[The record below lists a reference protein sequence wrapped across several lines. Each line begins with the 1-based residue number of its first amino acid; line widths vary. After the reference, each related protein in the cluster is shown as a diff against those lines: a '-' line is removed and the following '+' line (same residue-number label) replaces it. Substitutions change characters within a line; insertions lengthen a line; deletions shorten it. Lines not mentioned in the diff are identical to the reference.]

1 MPDGLKT
8 RVREYWEKEPCG
20 TGTNITG
27 NYIEGSPEWYQ
38 SIEEHR
44 YKVEPFI
51 HSVAQFTRHRGKKI
65 LEVGVGA
72 GTDHLQWA
80 RAGAE
85 CYGVDLTDAA
95 IRMTESHLRIHN
107 LSSHLARMDAEVL
120 PFNNDSFDLVYS
132 WGVIHHSE
140 NPEKIIDEI
149 RRVLRPSG
157 VFIGMMYGRHS
168 LVAVRLWVAHALLKG
183 RPFQTLRDVIW
194 NRMESHG
201 TKAYTRAEL
210 KLMFRAFRQFDA
222 IPILTTY
229 DTAGWPSWLTRFF
242 PMDWGWFTGI
252 TATK

>member
-1 MPDGLKT
+1 MPEGLKT

-20 TGTNITG
+20 TGTNISG
-27 NYIEGSPEWYQ
+27 NSMEGTPEWYR

-85 CYGVDLTDAA
+85 CYGVDLTEAA
-95 IRMTESHLRIHN
+95 IRTTENHLRIHN
-107 LSSHLARMDAEVL
+107 LSSNLARMDAEAL
-120 PFNNDSFDLVYS
+120 PFDDDSFDLVYS
-132 WGVIHHSE
+132 WGVIHHTDR
-140 NPEKIIDEI
+140 PEKIIDEI
-149 RRVLRPSG
+149 RRVLRPGG

-168 LVAVRLWVAHALLKG
+168 LVAVRLWVGHALLKG
-183 RPFQTLRDVIW
+183 NPFRTLGDVIW
-194 NRMESHG
+194 NHMESLG
-201 TKAYTRAEL
+201 TKAYTCAEL
-210 KLMFRAFRQFDA
+210 KTMFRNFREFTTL
-222 IPILTTY
+222 PILTTY
-229 DTAGWPSWLTRFF
+229 DIAGWPRWLTRFF
-242 PMDWGWFTGI
+242 PKDWGWFISI